1 LTIITGAQLRAARG
15 LLGWAQEDL
24 ARKAKVA
31 IGTIRRMEDFDGR
44 IGSRTTTLAKVIA
57 TLERSGIEFL
67 NESGVK
73 LRKNL

>member
-1 LTIITGAQLRAARG
+1 
-15 LLGWAQEDL
+15 
-24 ARKAKVA
+24 
-31 IGTIRRMEDFDGR
+31 MEDFDGR
-44 IGSRTTTLAKVIA
+44 IGSRTDTLAKVIA